1 MIRLPTQSNPPDS
14 PRQTLPTMYDLPSDN
29 PEDPGLPDEFHF
41 FQPLLL
47 LLTFQPTHWNW
58 EQVFSA
64 CDLNLYYDVN
74 HTHWYKRPDW
84 FGVVGIPRLYEQR
97 ELRLSY
103 VIWQEQISPFVV
115 VELLSPGTEGE
126 DLGRTVPQAG
136 SPPSKWQVYEKIL
149 RVPYY
154 VIFSRYTHELQI
166 FHLLV
171 EGNYQRV
178 NLTDNRLVIPE
189 LGLSL
194 GLWSGRFREI
204 NGRWLRWMTPSGE
217 LIPTD
222 NEQAI
227 LTEQRAIAAQEQA
240 LLAEQRA
247 IAAEE
252 RAQQEAQLARLAE
265 ERAQQEAQLAR
276 LAEERAQQE
285 AQLARLAQEQA
296 IAAEE
301 RAQQLAQRLRE
312 LGIDPDNLGSF

>member
-166 FHLLV
+166 FHLV

-265 ERAQQEAQLAR
+265 ERT
-276 LAEERAQQE
+276 QQE

>member
-1 MIRLPTQSNPPDS
+1 MIRLPTQANPPDS

-47 LLTFQPTHWNW
+47 LLTFQPTNWNW

-115 VELLSPGTEGE
+115 VELLSPGTEDE

-154 VIFSRYTHELQI
+154 VIFSRYTYELQI
-166 FHLLV
+166 FHLV

-222 NEQAI
+222 NEQAV
-227 LTEQRAIAAQEQA
+227 
-240 LLAEQRA
+240 LAEQRA

-252 RAQQEAQLARLAE
+252 RAQQEAELARLAE
-265 ERAQQEAQLAR
+265 ERAQQEAQR
-276 LAEERAQQE
+276 
-285 AQLARLAQEQA
+285 AQLAQQQA
-296 IAAEE
+296 LAAEE

-312 LGIDPDNLGSF
+312 LGIDPDNV

>member
-1 MIRLPTQSNPPDS
+1 MIRLPTQSNPPDY

-166 FHLLV
+166 FHLV

-276 LAEERAQQE
+276 LA
-285 AQLARLAQEQA
+285 QEQA